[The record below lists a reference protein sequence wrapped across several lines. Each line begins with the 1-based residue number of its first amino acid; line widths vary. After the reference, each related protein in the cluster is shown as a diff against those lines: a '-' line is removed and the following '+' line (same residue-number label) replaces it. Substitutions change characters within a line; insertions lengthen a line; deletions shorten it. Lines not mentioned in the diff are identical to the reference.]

1 MSPDTILI
9 GVGGT
14 LRAMARYDQQLR
26 KYGLDKIHNYQL
38 RYSAASY
45 ISERFYNMNID
56 ELSEIKAIGN
66 NRVDTITAGSAAIS
80 TLMEKFNFDRVIVSA
95 QGLRE
100 GIVSAFIRD
109 LNAFENGTINNDEAK
124 NLVTF
129 ACHEEM
135 LPQSTAALIEPL
147 VAAGI
152 LRQKEKIILTHAIKQ
167 LADLPTVTNL
177 NNLFYMIMDEDN
189 AFLTHREQLILA
201 LSIIHTKKEKVAD
214 WLFSRYKSTIL
225 ESQNKKSIE
234 KIASCLML
242 STIIE
247 KSKANIS
254 IYMKDS
260 RKIDMRITRSSSSS
274 SLFTRQQ
281 QQEQFIPLILLE
293 NAMKKFQDAFGVSVF
308 WSIEQSKQKSSVTEE
323 RMTPP

>member
-1 MSPDTILI
+1 
-9 GVGGT
+9 
-14 LRAMARYDQQLR
+14 
-26 KYGLDKIHNYQL
+26 
-38 RYSAASY
+38 
-45 ISERFYNMNID
+45 
-56 ELSEIKAIGN
+56 
-66 NRVDTITAGSAAIS
+66 
-80 TLMEKFNFDRVIVSA
+80 
-95 QGLRE
+95 
-100 GIVSAFIRD
+100 
-109 LNAFENGTINNDEAK
+109 
-124 NLVTF
+124 
-129 ACHEEM
+129 
-135 LPQSTAALIEPL
+135 
-147 VAAGI
+147 
-152 LRQKEKIILTHAIKQ
+152 
-167 LADLPTVTNL
+167 
-177 NNLFYMIMDEDN
+177 MIMDEDN